1 MVEPVIG
8 ASRDVGLG
16 NRILGQ
22 NAPAHCSLG
31 TKITQAPRQLSTG
44 KKTKCRNGHGAHE
57 TGTARTNPVVARTKW
72 RAESPFGEPP
82 CRSGSIECGET
93 AIVSP

>member
-8 ASRDVGLG
+8 ATNRDVGLG
-16 NRILGQ
+16 SRILGL
-22 NAPAHCSLG
+22 NAPGHCSLG
-31 TKITQAPRQLSTG
+31 TKITQAPRQPSTG

-72 RAESPFGEPP
+72 RAGAFYSEPF
-82 CRSGSIECGET
+82 
-93 AIVSP
+93 